1 MKQNSTERKCP
12 DYLLTSCLI
21 FTRSTMNICILNIST
36 GENWQKGNIQGQWLR
51 DEWSSLEAV
60 MTLSLSLVVC
70 GPYASSEQTTHIP
83 QPSIILSSRKVS
95 SLTVLSHTTVLVTQ
109 FTGFYWI
116 SFVFVFSV
124 KQTVGI
130 FLLKVCR

>member
-95 SLTVLSHTTVLVTQ
+95 SLTYYSVSYPIHRFLLNQ
-109 FTGFYWI
+109 FCFCFFCKTNCRYI
-116 SFVFVFSV
+116 SFKS
-124 KQTVGI
+124 
-130 FLLKVCR
+130 L